1 MLAIGTGAK
10 KNLLRCEVHIALHKE
25 APTAGVAMYFD
36 DSARVLVSE
45 PSGTLAASYS
55 SESGRGV
62 LLARSKAI
70 NESRIK
76 RTIDIVGAASLLLF
90 FLPVMLMIA
99 IAVRLETQGPV
110 LFRQQRYGA
119 DRRVFMLLKFRS
131 MTVLETE
138 GAFRQVSSGDT
149 RITRVGAFLRR
160 TSLDELPQLI
170 NVLMGQM
177 SLVGPRP
184 HAVVMDDAY
193 GRILPHYGDRHLVR
207 PGITGLAQIEGFRG
221 PTDGI
226 EKIRM
231 RLRCDRAYIRRW
243 SPLYDVKILL
253 QTPLRLL
260 NPNAF

>member
-1 MLAIGTGAK
+1 
-10 KNLLRCEVHIALHKE
+10 
-25 APTAGVAMYFD
+25 MYFD
-36 DSARVLVSE
+36 DSARVLVGE
-45 PSGTLAASYS
+45 RPGAYEASFSAES
-55 SESGRGV
+55 SRGV
-62 LLARSKAI
+62 LLARSKAA

-76 RTIDIVGAASLLLF
+76 RAIDIVGAASLLLF
-90 FLPVMLMIA
+90 FLPVMLLIA
-99 IAVRLETQGPV
+99 LAVRIETRGPA
-110 LFRQQRYGA
+110 LFRQQRYGT
-119 DRRVFMLLKFRS
+119 DRCVFLLLKFRS
-131 MTVLETE
+131 MTVQETE
-138 GAFRQVSSGDT
+138 GAFRQVSSGDE

-170 NVLMGQM
+170 NVLKGDM

-184 HAVVMDDAY
+184 HAVAMDDAFA
-193 GRILPHYGDRHLVR
+193 RILPNYNDRHLVR

-221 PTDGI
+221 PTDGM

-243 SPLYDVKILL
+243 SPLYDIKILL